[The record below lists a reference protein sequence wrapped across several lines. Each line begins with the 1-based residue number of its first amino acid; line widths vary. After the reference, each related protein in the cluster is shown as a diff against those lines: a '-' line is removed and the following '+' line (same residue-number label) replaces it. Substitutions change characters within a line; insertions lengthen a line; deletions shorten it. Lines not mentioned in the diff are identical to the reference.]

1 MRLILIVLT
10 LAVVLLF
17 SACGAD
23 EVPTA
28 TPTPTPTPASSTSL
42 VAGSESTPTSGAA
55 DVGTYEADIKFLK
68 HQDIEVPVGTTVV
81 WSSELDSIVADQV
94 PAYHTVTSGKFG
106 DSDAGSLFD
115 SGNITSSW
123 KDDVE
128 NDPFSH
134 TFDQAGEFPYFCKIH
149 PQFMK
154 AVVKVQ

>member
-1 MRLILIVLT
+1 MRLILIALT

-23 EVPTA
+23 EDPTA
-28 TPTPTPTPASSTSL
+28 TPVSTPTPTSSTSP

-55 DVGTYEADIKFLK
+55 DVGTFEADIKFLK

-81 WSSELDSIVADQV
+81 WSSALGFVDADKV

-106 DSDAGSLFD
+106 ASDAGSLFD
-115 SGNITSSW
+115 SGNVAE
-123 KDDVE
+123 KDS
-128 NDPFSH
+128 FTH
-134 TFDQAGEFPYFCKIH
+134 TFDQAGEFEYFCKIH